1 MRVAPTLKRP
11 IFWQPGIAV
20 FAASLCYAKI
30 TPATLHR
37 GEYRRRCRESAEAA
51 AANPKFGLHD
61 FPRVSA
67 GAAMTTLE
75 AARMAAS

>member
-11 IFWQPGIAV
+11 IFWQPGNAV

-30 TPATLHR
+30 TPAALHC
-37 GEYRRRCRESAEAA
+37 GEYRRRCRERAEAA

-61 FPRVSA
+61 FLRVSA
-67 GAAMTTLE
+67 GAAMATLE